1 MRFLSVLCPTISI
14 YFGVRTCD
22 MIIASCDM
30 TQECVQH
37 NAGTRCFHFHISPP
51 RAPNPPL
58 YLLPPSCSSSTFTQ
72 SMPPLAKLRA
82 RQFFPHSHASAAE
95 TSLVCGSRG
104 VVRGGGLHPR
114 VQVRKMPGSVYVGV
128 RGRGRGRGRE
138 DEEERMREGV
148 CKWVLSLH
156 S

>member
-1 MRFLSVLCPTISI
+1 
-14 YFGVRTCD
+14 

-30 TQECVQH
+30 THACVQH
-37 NAGTRCFHFHISPP
+37 NAGTRCFLFHTSPP

-58 YLLPPSCSSSTFTQ
+58 YLLPPSSSSSTFTQ
-72 SMPPLAKLRA
+72 ITLPLAKLRA